1 MIFACKRNRT
11 KILIHQLGIDKH
23 LMGKSNRK
31 FKLIFSVVVLLV
43 CFYFSV
49 FLSHYTYNTDFG
61 LYYST
66 AKKILDSNTP
76 NTSIYDIDTVDK
88 YSIPEAIENASFPY
102 SMPAAYIMAPLALMP
117 YFKAKSVLI
126 FINILM
132 YLAAIAIALRL
143 GGASGRWFAY
153 PLALLCLWWPFIQN
167 MRQGQVNGILLFL
180 IALAVL
186 AATKN
191 RPTICGIFLAIAA
204 LFKLFPIAIAMMLGI
219 KNWRIFASCLFVFV
233 ISFLIPGSPKW
244 FQAIS
249 NIYGGAYS
257 PIYLWFKQ
265 VSLVWFW
272 VYAATIAGSSALI
285 VYRAEDTSYPI
296 LTSFAIPAVFL
307 TMPIMEY
314 NHLTL
319 LAFSY
324 SYIIVTTKMP
334 NHLPITS
341 TILAFILI
349 STSFFFLKLLFL
361 KIIVSFGLFLLW
373 APLAYN
379 LFAAPSASGQNL

>member
-1 MIFACKRNRT
+1 ME
-11 KILIHQLGIDKH
+11 
-23 LMGKSNRK
+23 KSNRK

-76 NTSIYDIDTVDK
+76 NISIYDIDTVDK
-88 YSIPEAIENASFPY
+88 YSIPEAIENAGFPY
-102 SMPAAYIMAPLALMP
+102 SMPVAYIMAPLALMP
-117 YFKAKSVLI
+117 YFKAKAVMI

-132 YLAAIAIALRL
+132 YLSAITIALKMGR
-143 GGASGRWFAY
+143 ASGRWFAY

-191 RPTICGIFLAIAA
+191 RPSICGIFLAIAA

-219 KNWRIFASCLFVFV
+219 KNWRIFASCIFVFV

-244 FQAIS
+244 IEAIS
-249 NIYGGAYS
+249 GYPRYYIHYS
-257 PIYLWFKQ
+257 LIYLWLKQ
-265 VSLVWFW
+265 FSFIWFW
-272 VYAATIAGSSALI
+272 IYASIIAGFSALV
-285 VYRAEDTSYPI
+285 VYRAKDANYPI

-307 TMPIMEY
+307 TMPILEIT
-314 NHLTL
+314 HFTL
-319 LAFSY
+319 LPFSY
-324 SYIIVTTKMP
+324 AYLLVSAKRSNRLLINSI
-334 NHLPITS
+334 
-341 TILAFILI
+341 FISFIMI
-349 STSFFFLKLLFL
+349 SISFFSKERLFSINEELLFSINTAKVIRFL
-361 KIIVSFGLFLLW
+361 GLSVFW
-373 APLAYN
+373 AALAYN
-379 LFAAPSASGQNL
+379 LSAAPSVKGLDA

>member
-1 MIFACKRNRT
+1 ME
-11 KILIHQLGIDKH
+11 
-23 LMGKSNRK
+23 KSNRK

-61 LYYST
+61 VFYYAAST
-66 AKKILDSNTP
+66 ILDPNTP
-76 NTSIYDIDTVDK
+76 NISVYDIDTANK
-88 YSIPEAIENASFPY
+88 YSIPEATQLHGFTFIY
-102 SMPAAYIMAPLALMP
+102 SMPVAYIMAPLALIP
-117 YFKAKSVLI
+117 YFKAKAAMI

-132 YLAAIAIALRL
+132 YLSAITIALKMGR
-143 GGASGRWFAY
+143 ASGRWFAY

-180 IALAVL
+180 LALAVF

-244 FQAIS
+244 IEAIS
-249 NIYGGAYS
+249 SYPRYNIHYS
-257 PIYLWFKQ
+257 LIYLWLKQ
-265 VSLVWFW
+265 ISLFWFW
-272 VYAATIAGSSALI
+272 IYAATIAGFSALV
-285 VYRAEDTSYPI
+285 VYRAKDANYPI

-307 TMPIMEY
+307 TMPIIEIT
-314 NHLTL
+314 HFTL
-319 LAFSY
+319 LPFSY
-324 SYIIVTTKMP
+324 AYLLVSAKRS
-334 NHLPITS
+334 NRLLITS
-341 TILAFILI
+341 IFISFIMI
-349 STSFFFLKLLFL
+349 SISFFSEELLFSINTAKVVRFL
-361 KIIVSFGLFLLW
+361 GLSVFW
-373 APLAYN
+373 AALTYN
-379 LFAAPSASGQNL
+379 LSVAPSVEGPTV